1 MTGAQEKQRY
11 RRQAALCYEIAK
23 MLFGERASSMIRL
36 GDSYAA
42 LAMNP
47 DHLLPASF
55 GSDSISP
62 TAPPSSLDRFVAV
75 SFRHDGQGFS
85 PGPAITCPD
94 AELAI
99 QRAELMLKEDKV
111 VGAVAFFRRVDPRT
125 GAMGTAV
132 VLGRFG
138 RIPDGFD
145 IA

>member
-1 MTGAQEKQRY
+1 MTGAEEKQRY

-42 LAMNP
+42 LAINP
-47 DHLLPASF
+47 DHLLPGSF
-55 GSDSISP
+55 GSDSVSP
-62 TAPPSSLDRFVAV
+62 APPSSLDRFVAV

-111 VGAVAFFRRVDPRT
+111 VGAVAFFRPVDPDT
-125 GAMGTAV
+125 GAWGTAV
-132 VLGRFG
+132 ILGRFG
-138 RIPDGFD
+138 QIPRGFD